1 MGRDFSSFDGI
12 SRASPLGVTAQAT
25 APQATTAAPA
35 PLGQSLTRNSA
46 TAWQTPSTYTT
57 TTQGEG
63 CSDKHSTDTRRLGT
77 KKGVG
82 VGAAASASF
91 VVSGGGGAHAPIS
104 AVEIAAIAAG
114 RVAVCN

>member
-25 APQATTAAPA
+25 VSLRQSRYKNAVWVGDRLANTIDLYNNDTGRGVF
-35 PLGQSLTRNSA
+35 GQTFNGYEKTR
-46 TAWQTPSTYTT
+46 Y
-57 TTQGEG
+57 
-63 CSDKHSTDTRRLGT
+63 
-77 KKGVG
+77 KKDVG
-82 VGAAASASF
+82 VGSAASASF

-104 AVEIAAIAAG
+104 VVEIAAIATG